1 MGSYKQMEGK
11 SWDERNF
18 KFKDCKM
25 SWVKCK
31 NGWTR
36 AKTRRHETKREKIS
50 EERREPKKLNE
61 RERAKEVPNADL

>member
-1 MGSYKQMEGK
+1 
-11 SWDERNF
+11 
-18 KFKDCKM
+18 M
-25 SWVKCK
+25 SEVKCK